1 MNSHPSTNRSDRID
15 LRPKGMNLS
24 TGIKMATS
32 PKGVS
37 GSFRPPAR
45 RLGEILRELGYLQ
58 DQDIDTIVA
67 LQRQNGKRFGETAKS
82 LGLLKEDQLQRALAL
97 QFDFPVLARGKTHIS
112 PQLIAAYQPFS
123 DQVEALRGLR
133 SQLMLRWCS
142 DERKSL
148 AVTGAGDRVGA
159 STLVGNLAIVFAQVG
174 ERTLLI
180 DANFRRPRQQELFG
194 VKTRGGLCSWL
205 SGRGAFNDAIAPVE
219 SFENLSILSAGA
231 VPPNP
236 NELLS
241 QRNFSHLLEIAR
253 STFDVVIIDTPA
265 ITEYADAQMIA
276 ARADGCIL
284 VARRNHTRVSQI
296 EHAKSRLAPSGA
308 MLLGTVL
315 ND

>member
-1 MNSHPSTNRSDRID
+1 MNMATNPKEATTPRAA
-15 LRPKGMNLS
+15 LRPPTKRIGD
-24 TGIKMATS
+24 
-32 PKGVS
+32 
-37 GSFRPPAR
+37 
-45 RLGEILRELGYLQ
+45 ILRESGHLQ
-58 DQDIDTIVA
+58 EEDVRTIMA
-67 LQRQNGKRFGETAKS
+67 LQKQSGKRFGEIARS
-82 LGLLKEDQLQRALAL
+82 LGLLKEDQVQRALAK
-97 QFDFPVLARGKTHIS
+97 QFDFPYLPKGKTHIS

-123 DQVEALRGLR
+123 DQVEAMRGLR

-148 AVTGAGDRVGA
+148 AITGAGSSVGA
-159 STLVGNLAIVFAQVG
+159 STLAGNLAIVFAQVG

-180 DANFRRPRQQELFG
+180 DANFRRPKQQDLFG
-194 VKTRGGLCSWL
+194 VKCMGGLCNWL

-219 SFENLSILSAGA
+219 SFENLSLLCAGA

-241 QRNFSHLLEIAR
+241 QRNFTHLLEIAR
-253 STFDVVIIDTPA
+253 STVDVVIIDTPS
-265 ITEYADAQMIA
+265 ITEYPDAQMIA

-284 VARRNHTRVSQI
+284 VARRNRTRVNDI
-296 EHAKSRLAPSGA
+296 ERAKSRLAPSGA